1 VFVFVIKIRHFL
13 KKLYFRAGR
22 YRVRGRRLRKGTRL
36 LPLAVLKTYLE
47 GRNRMRAIRTG
58 KSMSKREKKI
68 FVIISTVFILLST
81 ITSPGNRSTASSAS
95 DGQDFGKLRL
105 TALKPPAKAPMFA
118 LKNLQGKMIS
128 LEAFQGKPLMLYF
141 WATW

>member
-1 VFVFVIKIRHFL
+1 MKRQHFSAEG
-13 KKLYFRAGR
+13 YRAH
-22 YRVRGRRLRKGTRL
+22 GRRLRKGTRL
-36 LPLAVLKTYLE
+36 LPLAALKTSLE

-58 KSMSKREKKI
+58 KSMSKRGNII
-68 FVIISTVFILLST
+68 FVIILTIFILLST
-81 ITSPGNRSTASSAS
+81 ISFPGNRSTAFSAS

-105 TALKPPAKAPMFA
+105 TELKPPAKAPMFA

>member
-1 VFVFVIKIRHFL
+1 
-13 KKLYFRAGR
+13 
-22 YRVRGRRLRKGTRL
+22 
-36 LPLAVLKTYLE
+36 
-47 GRNRMRAIRTG
+47 MRAIRTG

-81 ITSPGNRSTASSAS
+81 ITFPGNRSTASSAS

-118 LKNLQGKMIS
+118 LKNLQSKMIS